1 MRYKA
6 ALVLSLAL
14 LTAPLAAEAQPS
26 KWSVVGVI
34 LHGGSYRAALDGL
47 RAGLQAA
54 GLEEGKQYALE
65 LRETQGDLKAVEDA
79 AKELVRGKVD
89 VLYTLAGSVTRR
101 AAKAAPEAP
110 IVFAVGSDPV
120 TLGLVHGLN
129 RPGGQLTG
137 VHFLL
142 TDLTP
147 KRLEILK
154 ELVPKATRVVTL
166 YDPTNTGANE
176 AARLA
181 REAAAKLGM
190 TLLERHVTS
199 VEDLRNGLGLLNR
212 REIDAYFFTSDA
224 MVASQGQ
231 LIVDTARAKRLP
243 TMFHERSL
251 VAQGGLASYGL
262 SFWEVGRI
270 SARYVAGILRGG
282 RPQDLPVERVDKL
295 ELVINLKTARAL
307 GLTIPPAVLAR
318 ADEVIE

>member
-1 MRYKA
+1 
-6 ALVLSLAL
+6 
-14 LTAPLAAEAQPS
+14 
-26 KWSVVGVI
+26 
-34 LHGGSYRAALDGL
+34 LD
-47 RAGLQAA
+47 
-54 GLEEGKQYALE
+54 KS
-65 LRETQGDLKAVEDA
+65 
-79 AKELVRGKVD
+79 D

>member
-6 ALVLSLAL
+6 TLVLSLAL